1 MAEEAR
7 GEDAGVVDDEQV
19 SRAQVRGQVAD
30 DAVRARAGL
39 TVQHEQAGLAA
50 RRGRLRY
57 QLIRQIE
64 CEIRNQHGTKSAE
77 LVRNCT
83 IFVHGEGQRRRESS
97 VPDQQY
103 DKEERPVLPSSDQN
117 VVVRPE
123 TPAADQEP
131 VVIRMPVDV
140 RSLALTVIAAFG
152 AVLMLQ
158 YAQSVLIPIVIGIL
172 IAYTLAPLVNAL
184 VSVRLP
190 RAVSAGVAVV
200 LLVAGL
206 GVGGYTLSD
215 GVMSIVSNVPQ
226 AAQRVRQG
234 ISEHR
239 RSRGGALQQVQRAAT
254 EIDKAAAE
262 ASKTEAGTRSTGPA
276 AQGRQEVQKVE
287 VVHPP
292 FRASDYLWAG
302 GMGLLNIA
310 GQFAMILF
318 LVYFLLVTGDLYK
331 RKLVKIAGPRLSQ
344 KKITVQILDAINL
357 QIESFIRVQVL
368 TSFIVAVAT
377 ALALWWFGVEQF
389 IVWGLLAGV
398 FNSIPYL
405 GPILVTGGLGVV
417 AFMQFDDVPK
427 TISVCAVTLA
437 ITSFEGFLLTPA
449 LMGRAAQMNPVAIFI
464 GLLFWSWIWG
474 VWGTVLAVP
483 MLMMLKA
490 ICDHVEDLQP
500 IGELLGE

>member
-1 MAEEAR
+1 MAM
-7 GEDAGVVDDEQV
+7 
-19 SRAQVRGQVAD
+19 VRGGS
-30 DAVRARAGL
+30 R
-39 TVQHEQAGLAA
+39 
-50 RRGRLRY
+50 
-57 QLIRQIE
+57 
-64 CEIRNQHGTKSAE
+64 
-77 LVRNCT
+77 
-83 IFVHGEGQRRRESS
+83 SS
-97 VPDQQY
+97 VTDKKY
-103 DKEERPVLPSSDQN
+103 DKDKDEHPVLPSGDQE

-131 VVIRMPVDV
+131 VVVRMPVDV
-140 RSLALTVIAAFG
+140 RSLSLTVIAAFA

-172 IAYTLAPLVNAL
+172 IAYALAPFVNAL
-184 VSVRLP
+184 VLVRLP
-190 RAVSAGVAVV
+190 RPVSAGVAVV

-226 AAQRVRQG
+226 AAQRVRQR
-234 ISEHR
+234 ISENR

-262 ASKTEAGTRSTGPA
+262 ASKTQAGTPSTEPA
-276 AQGRQEVQKVE
+276 LQGRQEVQKVE
-287 VVHPP
+287 VVDPP

-302 GMGLLNIA
+302 GMGLLNMA

-331 RKLVKIAGPRLSQ
+331 RKLVKIAGPRLSR

-368 TSFIVAVAT
+368 TSFLVAVAT
-377 ALALWWFGVEQF
+377 ALALWWFGVEQY

-405 GPILVTGGLGVV
+405 GPILVTAGLGVV

-427 TISVCAVTLA
+427 TISVCAVALA
-437 ITSFEGFLLTPA
+437 ITSLEGFLLTPA
-449 LMGRAAQMNPVAIFI
+449 LMSRAAQMNPVAIFI

>member
-7 GEDAGVVDDEQV
+7 SEDAGVVDDEQV
-19 SRAQVRGQVAD
+19 SLAQVRGQVAD
-30 DAVRARAGL
+30 GAVRARAGL

-64 CEIRNQHGTKSAE
+64 LEIRNQHGTKSAE

-83 IFVHGEGQRRRESS
+83 IFVHGDGPRRRESS
-97 VPDQQY
+97 VTDQQY
-103 DKEERPVLPSSDQN
+103 DKDEQPVLPSSDQN
-117 VVVRPE
+117 AVVRPE
-123 TPAADQEP
+123 TPAA

-140 RSLALTVIAAFG
+140 RSLALTVIAAFA

-158 YAQSVLIPIVIGIL
+158 SAQSVLIPIVIGIL
-172 IAYTLAPLVNAL
+172 IAYALAPLVNAL
-184 VSVRLP
+184 VLMRLP

-215 GVMSIVSNVPQ
+215 EVMSIVSNVPQ
-226 AAQRVRQG
+226 AAQRVRQR
-234 ISEHR
+234 ISENR

-287 VVHPP
+287 VVDPP

-302 GMGLLNIA
+302 GMGLLNMA

-344 KKITVQILDAINL
+344 KKITIQILDAINL

-377 ALALWWFGVEQF
+377 AVALWWFGVEQY

-437 ITSFEGFLLTPA
+437 ITSFEGFLLTPS